1 MKPLIR
7 VRRAGGSKTSASI
20 RNGTRLLIILA
31 GFMTTGGCAVGPNF
45 HRPAPP
51 SVTGYTPEPLA
62 AQTAKADVAGGQA
75 QRFVQSLDIPGQWWR
90 LFHCKA
96 LNALTEE
103 ALRAN
108 PSLEAAQAA
117 LRVARENVRAQKGA
131 YYPTIQA
138 SLSPSLNKTATA
150 IFSPATASGNP
161 YYSLYTGQLSV
172 SYVPDVFGLNRRTV
186 ESLEAQAEAQRFQ
199 LEATYL
205 TLTSNVVTAAV
216 QEALLRGQIKAAQE
230 IISVQGEALEIMRRQ
245 FSAGQIAGDAVAAQ
259 EAALAQAQASLPPL
273 QKQLAQQRDL
283 LAALA
288 GRFPSQGVAETFEL
302 EDLHLPA
309 DLPVSLPAKL
319 VEQRPD
325 VRAAEAQLHSASAQ
339 IGVAIANMLPNI
351 TLSANGGYA
360 AGEITRLFGPGT
372 SYWALAASLTQ
383 PIFEGGM
390 LLHRTRAA
398 RAACAQAAAQYRS
411 TAVTAF
417 QNVADAL
424 RALQSDAGALTAAV
438 AAERAAAKSLDV
450 TRSQLAAGAVSY
462 LALLNAQQAYQQ
474 SVINLVQARAG
485 RFADTAALFQ
495 ALGGGWWNRSDV
507 SSAGAC
513 TGYRPRQRIRLNS
526 GALRSAAADAPAAVR
541 YSAGV
546 RHSL

>member
-1 MKPLIR
+1 
-7 VRRAGGSKTSASI
+7 
-20 RNGTRLLIILA
+20 
-31 GFMTTGGCAVGPNF
+31 MTGGGCAVGPNF

-51 SVTGYTPEPLA
+51 AVTGYTPEPLA

-75 QRFVQSLDIPGQWWR
+75 QRFVQRLDIPGQWWR
-90 LFHCKA
+90 LFRSKA
-96 LNALTEE
+96 LNVLTEE

-108 PSLEAAQAA
+108 PNLEAARAA
-117 LRVARENVRAQKGA
+117 LRVARENVLAQKGA
-131 YYPTIQA
+131 SYPTIQA

-150 IFSPATASGNP
+150 TFSPATASGNP

-205 TLTSNVVTAAV
+205 TLTSNVVTAAM
-216 QEALLRGQIKAAQE
+216 QEALFRDQIKATQA
-230 IISVQGEALEIMRRQ
+230 IIRLQAEALEIMRRQ
-245 FSAGQIAGDAVAAQ
+245 FSAGQIAGDALAAQ
-259 EAALAQAQASLPPL
+259 EAALAQAQTSLPPL

-302 EDLHLPA
+302 ADLHLPQE
-309 DLPVSLPAKL
+309 LPVSLPAKL

-351 TLSANGGYA
+351 TLSANAGYA
-360 AGEITRLFGPGT
+360 ADELTRLFGPGT
-372 SYWALAASLTQ
+372 SYWTLAASLTQ
-383 PIFEGGM
+383 PIFEGGT

-398 RAACAQAAAQYRS
+398 RAACAQAAAQYRN
-411 TAVTAF
+411 TVITAF

-424 RALQSDAGALTAAV
+424 RALESDADALTAAV

-450 TRSQLAAGAVSY
+450 TRSQLAAGAVAY
-462 LALLNAQQAYQQ
+462 LSLLNAQQAYQQ

-485 RFADTAALFQ
+485 RYADTAALFQ

-507 SSAGAC
+507 SSTVAC
-513 TGYRPRQRIRLNS
+513 TGHRRRQRTRFDPA
-526 GALRSAAADAPAAVR
+526 ALPSAAADVPASVP
-541 YSAGV
+541 SSPGV
-546 RHSL
+546 QQFL